1 MRYVIVFENGII
13 GPVLRWVVFAFAFL
27 GVAATSAS
35 AQETGSTSYDGLVVV
50 EDAKV
55 DAAWI
60 DPDADFSVF
69 TRVAILDPVV
79 SFRSNWQRDQ
89 NRSRRGSSRISSSDV
104 ERIKRDVAALFKE
117 VFTERLEADDGYEV
131 VSFADY
137 DVLLL
142 RPAIIDLDIADP
154 EVATA
159 GRSQSYSAST
169 GAATLYLELF
179 DSVSGEILGRAV
191 DRQSGRRSAPGTL
204 MWSGRMRNVAE
215 ARRIFGDWADQLRSF
230 LDQYYTE

>member
-1 MRYVIVFENGII
+1 MSPRSLITRLVF
-13 GPVLRWVVFAFAFL
+13 PRVVSAFAIVAL
-27 GVAATSAS
+27 AATNSS
-35 AQETGSTSYDGLVVV
+35 AQESEGPSFDGLVPV
-50 EDAKV
+50 ENADV

-60 DPDADFSVF
+60 NPDADFSVF
-69 TRVAILDPVV
+69 RRVAILDPAVA
-79 SFRSNWQRDQ
+79 FRTNWERDQ
-89 NRSRRGSSRISSSDV
+89 NRSRRASSRISSSDI

-117 VFTERLEADDGYEV
+117 VFTERLEADDSLEV

-142 RPAIIDLDIADP
+142 RPAIIDLDITDP
-154 EVATA
+154 EVMSA
-159 GRSQSYSAST
+159 GRSQSFSTST

-191 DRQSGRRSAPGTL
+191 DRQSGRRNASGTL
-204 MWSGRMRNVAE
+204 MWSGRVRNVAE
-215 ARRIFGDWADQLRSF
+215 ARRIFGGWADQLRSF